1 MSAFYFDSSKR
12 LGTENPSY
20 NLIKSY
26 FYQVAFQHCVDAYQG
41 LNSNRRGE
49 INLGGEYVW
58 AYEDL
63 IGICLQPWEQLM
75 LEVMVV
81 KAVARRRHEKY
92 PEFESYH
99 ITRAKAIL
107 EHHTIS
113 SLYPKMD
120 AREID
125 ALKSDLT
132 ILELL

>member
-1 MSAFYFDSSKR
+1 MSSFYFDKSKR

-26 FYQVAFQHCVDAYQG
+26 FYRVAFQHCVDAYQG
-41 LNSNRRGE
+41 LNSNRSGE

-63 IGICLQPWEQLM
+63 IGICVHPWEQLM

-81 KAVARRRHEKY
+81 KAVARRRFIKY

-99 ITRAKAIL
+99 LEKAKTL
-107 EHHTIS
+107 LDLY
-113 SLYPKMD
+113 SLDKLYSGMES
-120 AREID
+120 RE
-125 ALKSDLT
+125 LNSFKSDLSL
-132 ILELL
+132 LELL